1 MKKHSIKLTALVL
14 ALVLT
19 AALALT
25 GCGSK
30 TDDSGDSTA
39 TIQIAVPNDTTN
51 EARALQLLAAQGLIT
66 VRDGAGL
73 TATINDITENPHNLK
88 IEEIEA
94 AQLPRTVA
102 DVDFAVINGNYAL
115 AAGLKISDALATE
128 DANGTAAQKFL
139 VLVDDGTLPL
149 LVLPGHL
156 IEDDDPGLEAV
167 IAGVTLCHLQVAV
180 LAQNDGAGGVL
191 AVVIV
196 VDEVGFFGKGIQAVL
211 LAGLEENFAFG
222 IGGFLT
228 DEVADI
234 READGHVLAVGRS
247 DLHGLGRAGSLQS
260 AALGGTLLHCSHPG
274 GGGGASGVCGHGGRR
289 CAGTRK
295 SHK

>member
-1 MKKHSIKLTALVL
+1 MDL
-14 ALVLT
+14 ALVIERAEGGGECFPQGMDKGNL
-19 AALALT
+19 ADHGSFFALPQRFA
-25 GCGSK
+25 GVVFG
-30 TDDSGDSTA
+30 
-39 TIQIAVPNDTTN
+39 
-51 EARALQLLAAQGLIT
+51 QLHFLVT
-66 VRDGAGL
+66 GAGAVL
-73 TATINDITENPHNLK
+73 AI
-88 IEEIEA
+88 
-94 AQLPRTVA
+94 
-102 DVDFAVINGNYAL
+102 DFGP
-115 AAGLKISDALATE
+115 
-128 DANGTAAQKFL
+128 AAQKFL
-139 VLVDDGTLPL
+139 ALVDDGTLPL

-196 VDEVGFFGKGIQAVL
+196 VDEVGFLGKGIQAVL
-211 LAGLEENFAFG
+211 LAGLEENLAFG